1 MRRLTERQRDMK
13 LIFCLIM
20 TAMNILLAV
29 WGVMWLLAALADGVL
44 SVLHLGATIIGM
56 LMARTF
62 WRIADRT

>member
-1 MRRLTERQRDMK
+1 MRRLTKKQRDMK

-20 TAMNILLAV
+20 TAVNILLAV

-44 SVLHLGATIIGM
+44 SVLHLAATIIGM

-62 WRIADRT
+62 WRITDRT